1 MADKDNSARIEDFL
15 KQVRRLK
22 EQHKKRAAATGE
34 DFNVFEIL
42 GVERREVKHSAMLAN
57 LLNPKGS
64 HRQGAVF
71 LEHFLNLELLRQGDS
86 ASYGELGDFQVTPEA
101 TTNAND
107 GRIDIRLQKKGY
119 ACIIIEN
126 KIDAEDQP
134 DQLSRYYR
142 NAKADFTD
150 EQIKLIYLT
159 LDGKSPSGK
168 SLSSM
173 DGQKQLDEDR
183 VICMSYES
191 HIIKWL
197 EGCLKEVVGLARI
210 REVLLQ
216 YQGLIK
222 KLTGQPIN
230 KELTMEISEILTKEH
245 NLIPELENSILE
257 TKVRLQCKFWE
268 ELRKK
273 INEACNIEFS
283 KVSKDDVRRFFAK
296 NSYLG
301 IEYKVTSCL
310 KLPLTSTFDIAFRVE
325 LDASMQYRDKVYYGF
340 VLLENGSRFKKC
352 RDEQFDEYADLAGDA
367 LRQGKRNDCWLLRKD
382 MGYQNQDSSFGYI
395 AEDAE
400 LEKLVETIAQEI
412 EDSVDKFIEAKQ
424 DAGL

>member
-1 MADKDNSARIEDFL
+1 MTDENNSARIENIL
-15 KQVRRLK
+15 GQVRELK
-22 EQHKKRAAATGE
+22 KQYERRAAVTGE

-42 GVERREVKHSAMLAN
+42 GVERREVRHSAMLAN

-71 LEHFLNLELLRQGDS
+71 LEHFLNLEPLRLADS
-86 ASYGELGDFQVTPEA
+86 SGYGKLDDFQVIAEA
-101 TTNAND
+101 ATNAND

-126 KIDAEDQP
+126 KIDAGDQP

-142 NAKADFTD
+142 DAKVDFTD
-150 EQIKLIYLT
+150 KKIKPIYLT
-159 LDGKSPSGK
+159 LDGKSPSEK
-168 SLSSM
+168 SLSRM
-173 DGQKQLDEDR
+173 DGQKLLDEDR

-191 HIIKWL
+191 HIIEW
-197 EGCLKEVVGLARI
+197 LKECLEEVDGIARI

-230 KELTMEISEILTKEH
+230 KELTMKISEILTKEH

-257 TKVRLQCKFWE
+257 TKVHLQCKFWE

-273 INEACNIEFS
+273 INEDCNIEFS
-283 KVSKDDVRRFFAK
+283 KVSKDDIRRFFIK

-301 IEYKVTSCL
+301 IEYEVTS
-310 KLPLTSTFDIAFRVE
+310 
-325 LDASMQYRDKVYYGF
+325 
-340 VLLENGSRFKKC
+340 
-352 RDEQFDEYADLAGDA
+352 
-367 LRQGKRNDCWLLRKD
+367 
-382 MGYQNQDSSFGYI
+382 
-395 AEDAE
+395 
-400 LEKLVETIAQEI
+400 
-412 EDSVDKFIEAKQ
+412 
-424 DAGL
+424 